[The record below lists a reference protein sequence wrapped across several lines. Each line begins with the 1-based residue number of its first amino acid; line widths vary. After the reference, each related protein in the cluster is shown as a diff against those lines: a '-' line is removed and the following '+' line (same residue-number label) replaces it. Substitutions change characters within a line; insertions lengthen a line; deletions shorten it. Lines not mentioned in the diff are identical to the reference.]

1 MNRGAPGV
9 SLVAFLWVA
18 FALNYVDRQMVYSMF
33 PALQADLGFNAV
45 RLGLIGSVF
54 LWVYTLS
61 MPLAGRLAD
70 RGRLEWMILASL
82 VLWSVSTLGCGWSGS
97 QAAFLGWRAAMG
109 LTEALY
115 FPAAL
120 ALIASH
126 YPDQTRSRALG
137 IHQSAQFAGVIIGGW
152 YGGWSADHIGWREA
166 FGYAGVLGI
175 AYGFVLWRVL
185 RRLKRPSAPVD
196 TRRAGSVSE
205 LFRSRCYVTL
215 CLAFAAFCAMQWIFF
230 AWFPS
235 FLYERYHL
243 SMTDSGWNA
252 TVFVQGSTIAGILG
266 GGTLADKLSQ
276 RWPAARLYVAAFGV
290 LCSAPFAYLT
300 FSAESLPMAR
310 LFSAGFGLFAGS
322 LAANAFAA
330 AYDVVG
336 WKNRGVGSGVLNM
349 MGGLSSSAMIYMAGI
364 WKNTIG
370 FPAMMM
376 WMMTVAILAAVLM
389 IITTSRRFS
398 ADTEPRSAALTI

>member
-1 MNRGAPGV
+1 MK
-9 SLVAFLWVA
+9 LVAFLWVA

-33 PALQADLGFNAV
+33 PALQADLGFSDV

-70 RGRLEWMILASL
+70 RGRLERMILASL
-82 VLWSVSTLGCGWSGS
+82 LLWSVSTLGCGWSGS
-97 QAAFLGWRAAMG
+97 QGSFLGWRAAMG

-126 YPDQTRSRALG
+126 YSDQARSRALG
-137 IHQSAQFAGVIIGGW
+137 IHQSAQFAGVVIGGW
-152 YGGWSADHIGWREA
+152 YGGWSADHVGWRQA
-166 FGYAGVLGI
+166 FALAGILGI
-175 AYGFVLWRVL
+175 GYSFVLWRAL
-185 RRLKRPSAPVD
+185 AKLERPTPVD
-196 TRRAGSVSE
+196 THRAGNVRE
-205 LFRSRCYVTL
+205 LLRSRCYVAL

-230 AWFPS
+230 AWFPT
-235 FLYERYHL
+235 FLYESYHL

-276 RWPAARLYVAAFGV
+276 RWPAARLYVSALGV
-290 LCSAPFAYLT
+290 LCCAPFAYLT
-300 FSAESLPMAR
+300 FAADSLPMAR
-310 LFSAGFGLFAGS
+310 LYSAGFGLFAGS

-336 WKNRGVGSGVLNM
+336 RKNRGVGSGVLNM

-364 WKNTIG
+364 WKTTIG
-370 FPAMMM
+370 FPVMMM
-376 WMMTVAILAAVLM
+376 WMMIVAVLAAILM
-389 IITTSRRFS
+389 ILATSKWFS
-398 ADTEPRSAALTI
+398 AEAGPRPVVGGIPEKLGTPG